1 MRKGDTGG
9 PSIPT
14 MVGVGW
20 YTQMQWQKLQTV
32 AVNSKILEESYDE
45 WVEVFIAGCSML
57 EKAGIKTV
65 KIPLN
70 VDELVQW
77 CEQNGLP
84 VDADARSKYVTDK
97 LCRIQKG
104 E

>member
-1 MRKGDTGG
+1 MRKGDTQG
-9 PSIPT
+9 SSTTT

-20 YTQMQWQKLQTV
+20 YTQMQWDKLQSV
-32 AVNSKILEESYDE
+32 AVDPKILEESYAQ

-65 KIPLN
+65 KIPID

-77 CEQNGLP
+77 CEQNGMAL
-84 VDADARSKYVTDK
+84 DAKARSRFVTEK
-97 LCRIQKG
+97 LRKIKKI
-104 E
+104 

>member
-1 MRKGDTGG
+1 MRKGDMEGHSTT
-9 PSIPT
+9 T

-20 YTQMQWQKLQTV
+20 YTQRQWQKLQTV
-32 AVNSKILEESYDE
+32 AVDRKILEESYEE

-65 KIPLN
+65 KIPID

-77 CEQNGLP
+77 CEQNGLA
-84 VDADARSKYVTDK
+84 VDSDARSKYVTDK
-97 LCRIQKG
+97 LRKIKK